1 MIDREKV
8 IKGLEICTSMQYR
21 CADCPYY
28 ANCCLDGQEVMENAL
43 ALLKEQ
49 EPVEPK
55 EIINDF
61 YPVGDY
67 RRTLGWHCGKC
78 GRTLM
83 GDGDFCSYCGQA
95 VKWE

>member
-1 MIDREKV
+1 MDSQKKIINELRFQLGSKEVKDQHYPV
-8 IKGLEICTSMQYR
+8 QLSVS
-21 CADCPYY
+21 D
-28 ANCCLDGQEVMENAL
+28 ANAIL

>member
-1 MIDREKV
+1 MTKQEI
-8 IKGLEICTSMQYR
+8 LEEFNNINYVYNNSSKHETLSWM
-21 CADCPYY
+21 
-28 ANCCLDGQEVMENAL
+28 LDE
-43 ALLKEQ
+43 LLKEQ
-49 EPVEPK
+49 EAIEPK

-83 GDGDFCSYCGQA
+83 GDGNFCSYCGQA
-95 VKWE
+95 VKWDK